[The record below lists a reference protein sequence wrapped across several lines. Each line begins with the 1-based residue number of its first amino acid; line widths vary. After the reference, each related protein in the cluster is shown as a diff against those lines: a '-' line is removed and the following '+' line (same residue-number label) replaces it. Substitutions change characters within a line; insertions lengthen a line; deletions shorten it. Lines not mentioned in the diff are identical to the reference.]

1 MAEQTTENAEAAE
14 PASEATSKKEAYSF
28 KYAVFCGKVYDF
40 FATLWRGERKHTPE
54 TLLRSRKRGTW
65 IVSFLLLAAIGSFM
79 DDEEEAANQASV
91 NTDRQADAIVLN
103 EEKKT
108 GGEAYETK
116 DSWTESKLDI
126 EKLPG
131 WKKLPKNVDGEVNL
145 RKASSPSFKP
155 VKGNLYI
162 HTGKGLKVGSCDG
175 TDVIAYPYTDPASA
189 FADAMVATALFGAD
203 MVAAAGDLSD
213 DDDYNVA
220 IAAREEY
227 ATGELVR
234 EGVYEY
240 TGIEQYENAFGGTV
254 SLRAFKEIPAGKAK
268 GIIDAVANNCKVLDA
283 ENKRRRAAQEAAKEE
298 QRRAQEAAEKAQQ
311 QREYEKKEKDLAAY
325 AAKAMTVLNIDID
338 SFIKKK
344 VFIDKALR
352 PFIKGVKLSPEYKC
366 NRNLFS
372 IREQV
377 KKGEFLKILN
387 TNEYYSKEKIDDFI
401 AQYMAGKSPKHDNYG
416 NLLLTLELSCP
427 RDDFKKRAGF
437 SGIDIVLHE
446 FYRADI
452 AVNPLQWDSNEVY
465 TYYDVVNDGKA
476 ELRISI
482 MPGIDYLFVLKHSDK
497 VDNIR
502 EEAMQKV
509 GYSKIDLIRS
519 RPEQDGRF
527 KKLQIAYMEDC
538 IKRYSEFAAPL

>member
-1 MAEQTTENAEAAE
+1 MAEQTTENAETAE
-14 PASEATSKKEAYSF
+14 PASEAMSKKEAYSF

-40 FATLWRGERKHTPE
+40 FATLWRGEKKHTPE
-54 TLLRSRKRGTW
+54 TLLCSRKRGTW
-65 IVSFLLLAAIGSFM
+65 IVSTVIVLSLIGSCL
-79 DDEEEAANQASV
+79 DEEASAEQPSAD
-91 NTDRQADAIVLN
+91 TDRQADVKVLD
-103 EEKKT
+103 EEKKV
-108 GGEAYETK
+108 GSDAVGKK
-116 DSWTESKLDI
+116 DSGTESKLDI

-131 WKKLPKNVDGEVNL
+131 WKKLPKNVEGEVTL
-145 RKASSPSFKP
+145 RRASSPNFKP

-162 HTGKGLKVGSCDG
+162 HPGYGLKVGSCNG
-175 TDVIAYPYTDPASA
+175 NDVVAYPSNDSVSA
-189 FADAMVATALFGAD
+189 FANAV
-203 MVAAAGDLSD
+203 VAASGDFSAVYDSD
-213 DDDYNVA
+213 DDDYGLG

-240 TGIEQYENAFGGTV
+240 TGIEQYENAFGATV
-254 SLRAFKEIPAGKAK
+254 SLRVFKELPEGKAK
-268 GIIDAVANNCKVLDA
+268 EIIDTVANNRKVLNA
-283 ENKRRRAAQEAAKEE
+283 EIERRKAAQK
-298 QRRAQEAAEKAQQ
+298 AAEEAQRQ
-311 QREYEKKEKDLAAY
+311 LEYEKKEKDLAAY

-338 SFIKKK
+338 GFIKKK

-387 TNEYYSKEKIDDFI
+387 TNEYYSKDIIDDFI
-401 AQYMAGKSPKHDNYG
+401 AEYMTGKSPKHDNYG

-437 SGIDIVLHE
+437 SGIDIVLHK

-452 AVNPLQWDSNEVY
+452 AVDPLQWQSNEEY
-465 TYYDVVNDGKA
+465 TYYDVGNDGKA
-476 ELRISI
+476 ELSISI
-482 MPGIDYLFVLKHSDK
+482 MPGIDYLFVLKHSDE

-509 GYSKIDLIRS
+509 GYSKNDLMRS